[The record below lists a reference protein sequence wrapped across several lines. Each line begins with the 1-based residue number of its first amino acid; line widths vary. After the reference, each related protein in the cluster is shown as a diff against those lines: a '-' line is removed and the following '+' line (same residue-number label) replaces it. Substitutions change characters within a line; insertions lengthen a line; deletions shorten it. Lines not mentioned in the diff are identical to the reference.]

1 MDTCWLTH
9 NSGEYGIAAHD
20 ICSDDKLVWI
30 GNVNAM
36 RGKSCRRS
44 TQMPE
49 MEYKARGVQDTCLL
63 RRVRVGKYD

>member
-9 NSGEYGIAAHD
+9 NSGEYGIAAHY

-44 TQMPE
+44 TRMPE
-49 MEYKARGVQDTCLL
+49 MEYKTRGVQDTCLL
-63 RRVRVGKYD
+63 RHVRVGKYD